1 MPTRHIFLFILVSSL
16 TVQAQRITLVDP
28 TRINDELTFQ
38 QINENTYMITHYF
51 PWAANSLVVITDQK
65 HAVLIDTPYEREAT
79 KVLLDWIRD
88 KFGDLK
94 ISAIVTG
101 FHQDNLGG
109 NKVLINRGIPVYGM
123 TLTANL
129 VESEGP
135 GLMEEIYKSVKN
147 NENSKYLSRYKN
159 LKLSPPD
166 HTFDLESGQN
176 KKLEIGGETFD
187 FFFPGESHTVD
198 NTIVYLPNQDI
209 LFGGCMIR
217 ALSDQS
223 PGFIKYANM
232 QAWPI
237 SVQKVID
244 KYPDVQIVI
253 PGHGSVG
260 DHSLLD
266 HTVQVLEKWNNEH

>member
-1 MPTRHIFLFILVSSL
+1 MPTRILFLFILVLSISA
-16 TVQAQRITLVDP
+16 QAQRMSLVDP

-38 QINENTYMITHYF
+38 QISDNTYVITHYF
-51 PWAANSLVVITDQK
+51 PWAANSLVVITEQK
-65 HAVLIDTPYEREAT
+65 HAVLIDTPYEGEAT
-79 KVLLDWIRD
+79 KVLLEWISD
-88 KFGDLK
+88 KFGVQK

-109 NKVLINRGIPVYGM
+109 NEVLIGRGIPVYGM

-129 VESEGP
+129 VESGGP
-135 GLMEEIYKSVKN
+135 GLMEDIYKSVEN
-147 NENSKYLSRYKN
+147 NENSEYLTRYKN
-159 LKLSPPD
+159 LKLTPPD
-166 HTFDLESGQN
+166 HTFELESGNN
-176 KKLEIGGETFD
+176 KKLEIGGATFD

-198 NTIVYLPNQDI
+198 NTIVYLADQHV

-232 QAWPI
+232 QEWPK

-244 KYPDVQIVI
+244 KYPDAQIVI
-253 PGHGSVG
+253 PGHGAVG
-260 DHSLLD
+260 DHSLLN
-266 HTVQVLEKWNNEH
+266 HSVQVLEKWNNEH